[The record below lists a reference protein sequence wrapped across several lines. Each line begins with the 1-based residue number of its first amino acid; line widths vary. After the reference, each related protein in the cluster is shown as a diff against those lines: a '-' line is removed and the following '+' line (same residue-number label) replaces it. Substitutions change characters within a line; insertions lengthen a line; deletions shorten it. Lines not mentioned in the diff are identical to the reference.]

1 MKAPLPPNE
10 AARLEALR
18 QYHLLDTAPE
28 QSLDDVTHLAAYI
41 CGTPTALISLVDETR
56 QWFKSRFGLNMTET
70 PREQAFCAHTILQ
83 PDLLEVE
90 DARADR
96 RFADNPLVQADPK
109 IRFYAGAP
117 LRTLEGHALGS
128 LCVIDRTPRKL
139 NAEQRDALNR
149 LARLVMK
156 AFEVRRAAD
165 ALAAATANVKVLSGL
180 LPICSGCKQIRN
192 DQGYWQRVEHYIGQ
206 HSEATFTHGL
216 CPDCTK
222 KYFPDPGE

>member
-56 QWFKSRFGLNMTET
+56 QWFKSRFGLNLTET

-117 LRTLEGHALGS
+117 LRTPEGHALGS

>member
-1 MKAPLPPNE
+1 
-10 AARLEALR
+10 
-18 QYHLLDTAPE
+18 
-28 QSLDDVTHLAAYI
+28 
-41 CGTPTALISLVDETR
+41 
-56 QWFKSRFGLNMTET
+56 
-70 PREQAFCAHTILQ
+70 
-83 PDLLEVE
+83 
-90 DARADR
+90 
-96 RFADNPLVQADPK
+96 VQADPK

-117 LRTLEGHALGS
+117 LRTPEGHALGS